1 MALLDL
7 SVRRAVAGKA
17 RVHELA
23 KELGVTSKELLATL
37 KEQGEFVK
45 SASSTVEAPVA
56 RRLRESFAS
65 KSAPANGAKP
75 GPAASARPGA
85 KPTPGGPRPGPRT
98 PAPAASAPQAPA
110 EQTAR
115 PTDARPGPAVKPGPA
130 PTPARPAAPEA
141 PAAKAAPEAP
151 AQRPT
156 PGGPRPG
163 QQQQR
168 PGAPAQGG
176 PRPGPKPG
184 PKTPRVGNNPYS
196 SQPAPERERPAARPG
211 PGGPR
216 PGPAQGGPR
225 PGPGQGAP
233 RPGATPGPRPA
244 AAQGGP
250 RPGGPRPSPGSMPP
264 RPNPGAMPQ
273 RTPRPG
279 PSAGGRPGRP
289 GGAPGA
295 GRPGGGGGG
304 YRGGGGAPG
313 AGAGAPA
320 GGGFR
325 GRPGGGG
332 GRPGGPGGRGGAAG
346 AFGRPGGAPRRGRKS
361 KRQKR
366 QEYDSM
372 QAPSVGGVRL
382 PRGNGEIIRL
392 ARGASLSDF
401 AEKIDANPAALVQ
414 ALFNL
419 GEMVTATQSV
429 NDETLELLGSEMNYV
444 VQVVSPEDE
453 DRELLESFDLT
464 YGEDEGDEDDLQVR
478 PPVVTVMGHVD
489 HGKTRLLDT
498 IRKANVREGEA
509 GGITQHI
516 GAYQVMTHLG
526 DEDRLITFIDTPGHE
541 AFTAMRARG
550 AKATDIAI
558 LVVAAD
564 DGVMPQTVEAI
575 NHAQAADV
583 PIVVAVNKIDKEGA
597 NPEKIR
603 QQLTEYGLVAEE
615 YGGDTMFVDISAKQG
630 TNIDALLEAVL
641 LTADA
646 ALDLRANPNM
656 DAQGVAIEA
665 HLDRGRGPVAT
676 VLIQRGTLRVGDSI
690 VAGDAYGRVRR
701 MVDEHG
707 EDVEAAL
714 PSRPVQVVGF
724 TSVPGAGD
732 NLLVVDED
740 RIARQIAD
748 RRNARK
754 RNALAARSRKR
765 ISLEDLDAALK
776 ETSEL
781 NLILKGDNA
790 GTVEALEEALMGIEV
805 GDEVRLRVI
814 DRGVGGVTETNVNL
828 ASASNAIII
837 GFNVRAEG
845 KATELANREGV
856 DIRYYSVIY
865 QAIDEIEKALKGML
879 KPIYEEVELGRA
891 EIRAIFRSSK
901 VGNIAGCMVLSGSV
915 KRNAK
920 ARLLR
925 DNVVVAETTTISSLR
940 REKDDV
946 TEVREGFE
954 CGMTLTYNDIKE
966 GDIIEAYELREKP
979 RD

>member
-1 MALLDL
+1 M
-7 SVRRAVAGKA
+7 AGKA

-23 KELGVTSKELLATL
+23 KELGVTSKQVLERL

-56 RRLRESFAS
+56 RRLRESFPQAGGKDTS
-65 KSAPANGAKP
+65 SSAKPRPTGAPKPGAPRPSAAPAAAAPTSAKP
-75 GPAASARPGA
+75 APA
-85 KPTPGGPRPGPRT
+85 GPRPGAPRPAA
-98 PAPAASAPQAPA
+98 PAPAAAAGAPAPADAGQPAPQQGSGPKPGRPRPAAPKPAAASAPAPQAPA
-110 EQTAR
+110 
-115 PTDARPGPAVKPGPA
+115 PSA
-130 PTPARPAAPEA
+130 PRD
-141 PAAKAAPEAP
+141 
-151 AQRPT
+151 
-156 PGGPRPG
+156 GGAPRPG
-163 QQQQR
+163 S
-168 PGAPAQGG
+168 G

-184 PKTPRVGNNPYS
+184 PRAPRVGNNPYS
-196 SQPAPERERPAARPG
+196 SAPAPAPRPA
-211 PGGPR
+211 
-216 PGPAQGGPR
+216 GPR
-225 PGPGQGAP
+225 PGPGQGGP
-233 RPGATPGPRPA
+233 RPGGGRPGAQARPG
-244 AAQGGP
+244 QGGP
-250 RPGGPRPSPGSMPP
+250 RPAPGQGGPRPNPGNMPP
-264 RPNPGAMPQ
+264 RPNPGAMPS
-273 RTPRPG
+273 RAARPD
-279 PSAGGRPGRP
+279 AGRPGR
-289 GGAPGA
+289 GGPGA
-295 GRPGGGGGG
+295 GRGGAGGGGG
-304 YRGGGGAPG
+304 YRGGGTGTGAPG
-313 AGAGAPA
+313 GAPA

-332 GRPGGPGGRGGAAG
+332 GGGGGGRGRGGAAG

-372 QAPSVGGVRL
+372 QAPAVGGVRL
-382 PRGNGEIIRL
+382 PRGNGETIRL

-401 AEKIDANPAALVQ
+401 ADKIGANPASLVQ

-419 GEMVTATQSV
+419 GEMVTATESV
-429 NDETLELLGSEMNYV
+429 NDETLELLGGEMNYT

-464 YGEDEGDEDDLQVR
+464 YGEDEGGEEDLEQR

-516 GAYQVMTHLG
+516 GAYQVNTHLNG
-526 DEDRLITFIDTPGHE
+526 EDRLITFIDTPGHE

-558 LVVAAD
+558 VVVAAD

-597 NPEKIR
+597 QPEKIR
-603 QQLTEYGLVAEE
+603 GQLTEYGLVPEE

-630 TNIDALLEAVL
+630 TNIEALLEAVL

-646 ALDLRANPNM
+646 SLDLRANPDM

-676 VLIQRGTLRVGDSI
+676 VLVQRGTLKVGDSI

-707 EDVEAAL
+707 DDVAEAT

-732 NLLVVDED
+732 NLLVVEED

-765 ISLEDLDAALK
+765 ISLEDLDSALK
-776 ETSEL
+776 ETSQL
-781 NLILKGDNA
+781 NLILKGDNS
-790 GTVEALEEALMGIEV
+790 GTVEALEEALLGIEMD
-805 GDEVRLRVI
+805 DEVSLRII

-828 ASASNAIII
+828 AAASDAIII

-865 QAIDEIEKALKGML
+865 QAIDEIESALKGML
-879 KPIYEEVELGRA
+879 KPIYEEAELGRA
-891 EIRAIFRSSK
+891 EIRAIFKSSK
-901 VGNIAGCMVLSGSV
+901 VGNIAGCLVQSGIMR
-915 KRNAK
+915 RNAK

-925 DNVVVAETTTISSLR
+925 DNVVVAENLTISSLK
-940 REKDDV
+940 REKDDA
-946 TEVREGFE
+946 TEVREGYE
-954 CGMTLTYNDIKE
+954 CGLTLTYSDIKV
-966 GDIIEAYELREKP
+966 DDVIETYELREKP

>member
-1 MALLDL
+1 M
-7 SVRRAVAGKA
+7 AGKA

-23 KELGVTSKELLATL
+23 KELGVTSKQVLARLT
-37 KEQGEFVK
+37 EQGEFVK

-56 RRLRESFAS
+56 RRLRESFGGS
-65 KSAPANGAKP
+65 KPAAGGAAKTQAGPPAGAQPAAKPAEKVAPSATDAALDRALDKAVGNGAPSSAPAKPAAPGRPAPAAPPAPPAAPSAPAAAPAPAARAKPAAPAPPTP
-75 GPAASARPGA
+75 GPAAAAPGQ
-85 KPTPGGPRPGPRT
+85 
-98 PAPAASAPQAPA
+98 APAPQAPP
-110 EQTAR
+110 Q
-115 PTDARPGPAVKPGPA
+115 
-130 PTPARPAAPEA
+130 
-141 PAAKAAPEAP
+141 
-151 AQRPT
+151 
-156 PGGPRPG
+156 
-163 QQQQR
+163 
-168 PGAPAQGG
+168 
-176 PRPGPKPG
+176 
-184 PKTPRVGNNPYS
+184 
-196 SQPAPERERPAARPG
+196 
-211 PGGPR
+211 
-216 PGPAQGGPR
+216 
-225 PGPGQGAP
+225 
-233 RPGATPGPRPA
+233 PGATPGPRPGPMPKPGVRTPRVGNNPFSS
-244 AAQGGP
+244 AQPVDRPIPRPHPQAPRPGAPRPGAP
-250 RPGGPRPSPGSMPP
+250 RPGGASPGSMPP
-264 RPNPGAMPQ
+264 RPGGASGG
-273 RTPRPG
+273 PRPPRTG
-279 PSAGGRPGRP
+279 APRP
-289 GGAPGA
+289 GGARPG
-295 GRPGGGGGG
+295 GGGPGGGGGG
-304 YRGGGGAPG
+304 GNYRGGGGVGAAPG
-313 AGAGAPA
+313 G

-332 GRPGGPGGRGGAAG
+332 PGGGGGGGRPGQRGGAAG

-361 KRQKR
+361 KRAKR
-366 QEYDSM
+366 AEYENM
-372 QAPSVGGVRL
+372 QAPVVGGVRL
-382 PRGNGEIIRL
+382 PHGNGETIRL

-401 AEKIDANPAALVQ
+401 ADKINANPAALVQ

-429 NDETLELLGSEMNYV
+429 GDETLELLGSEMNYN

-464 YGEDEGDEDDLQVR
+464 YGEDEGGEEDLQTR

-498 IRKANVREGEA
+498 IRNASVREGEA

-516 GAYQVMTHLG
+516 GAYQVG
-526 DEDRLITFIDTPGHE
+526 VNFEGSERLITFIDTPGHE

-597 NPEKIR
+597 DPAKIR
-603 QQLTEYGLVAEE
+603 GQLTEYGLVAEDF
-615 YGGDTMFVDISAKQG
+615 GGDTMFVDISAKQG
-630 TNIDALLEAVL
+630 TNIEALEEAVL

-646 ALDLRANPNM
+646 ALDLRANPDM
-656 DAQGVAIEA
+656 EAQGVAIEA

-707 EDVEAAL
+707 EDVHEAL
-714 PSRPVQVVGF
+714 PSRPVQVIGF

-748 RRNARK
+748 RRSARK

-765 ISLEDLDAALK
+765 ISLEDLDSALK
-776 ETSEL
+776 ETSQL

-805 GDEVRLRVI
+805 DDEVALRVI
-814 DRGVGGVTETNVNL
+814 DRGVGGITETNVNL
-828 ASASNAIII
+828 ASASDAIII

-856 DIRYYSVIY
+856 EIRYYSVIY
-865 QAIDEIEKALKGML
+865 QAIDEIEKALRGML
-879 KPIYEEVELGRA
+879 KPIYEENQLGRA

-901 VGNIAGCMVLSGSV
+901 VGVIAGCMITSGV
-915 KRNAK
+915 VRRNAK

-925 DNVVVAETTTISSLR
+925 DNIVVTENLSINSLR

-954 CGMTLTYNDIKE
+954 CGLTLGYSDIKE
-966 GDIIEAYELREKP
+966 GDIIESFELVQKERS
-979 RD
+979 